1 MLCLTLGMQKI
12 KSLWA
17 RYKQRGPVSIFW
29 DLVLLA
35 ILVLIVLPDGRVWV
49 QRGLIQT
56 GIFGSTKANEKQA
69 LAAATLNWQLA
80 DLNGNKFVLEDFSD
94 KPLFLNFWATWCA
107 PCRAE
112 MPSILSLM
120 EQTGNEAHFVL
131 VTYDPPE
138 KVRAFL
144 EKHDWDLPVY
154 FPMQQ
159 APAELEASSLPTTL
173 VINAQNEIIHRSEGM
188 RNWGSEQAVKLLTG
202 E

>member
-1 MLCLTLGMQKI
+1 MQKI
-12 KSLWA
+12 KHFWE

-29 DLVLLA
+29 DAVLLTVLVLLV
-35 ILVLIVLPDGRVWV
+35 IPDGRVWV

-69 LAAATLNWQLA
+69 LDASTLNWQLA
-80 DLNGNKFVLEDFSD
+80 DLNGNRFVLADFSD

-120 EQTGNEAHFVL
+120 EQTGGEAHFVL

-144 EKHDWDLPVY
+144 ENHGWDLPVY
-154 FPMQQ
+154 FPLQN
-159 APAELEASSLPTTL
+159 APPELEASSLPTTL
-173 VINAQNEIIHRSEGM
+173 VINTANEIIHRSEGM
-188 RNWGSEQAVKLLTG
+188 RNWGSKKAVELVIGEDSREQ
-202 E
+202 EF